1 MISILNKLAKASLVT
16 TSFAP
21 VLITYAF
28 VLWIDNESLFR
39 ILIILAI
46 SLLLVILCV
55 SVLSIAKKQLQIIDF
70 PVNSIKTADGEVLGY
85 LVAYLIPFATL
96 ASDQINESVLL
107 FIFGLFI
114 LVLWSTNSYHINP
127 LLTLFNYHFYEVTT
141 LNNITYLLITKRDL
155 RNTSSVKRV
164 VQLTEYMVFDIME
177 E

>member
-1 MISILNKLAKASLVT
+1 VISILNKLAKASLVT

-114 LVLWSTNSYHINP
+114 LVL
-127 LLTLFNYHFYEVTT
+127 TLFNYHFYEVTT